1 MIVVTNAQLERIKQL
16 VNHPWAAMT
25 VETVM
30 VAISKLDGLTVDEY
44 LANMKLQLDVLKA
57 LHEFNASLRDLPG
70 QNFGK
75 IVTAA
80 SGCMGVSLG
89 TLTQLSP
96 MPGVDYAEALHHAT
110 IHHFSHNFGHN
121 IAVKPLPSPPKP
133 PTHDGSYA
141 LN

>member
-44 LANMKLQLDVLKA
+44 LANVKLQLDVLKA

-80 SGCMGVSLG
+80 GGC
-89 TLTQLSP
+89 
-96 MPGVDYAEALHHAT
+96 Y
-110 IHHFSHNFGHN
+110 HFSHNFGHN
-121 IAVKPLPSPPKP
+121 ITVKPLPSPPKDP
-133 PTHDGSYA
+133 NHSGSNA
-141 LN
+141 LH